1 MSSKNQGLESSTQLL
16 PSKEANNATVVLL
29 CKERQAIL
37 QNRVEEIDGLMAR
50 LDQWGKE
57 NPRHT
62 SK

>member
-1 MSSKNQGLESSTQLL
+1 MSWKNLGLESPAQLL
-16 PSKEANNATVVLL
+16 PSKDANIGTVVLL

-37 QNRVEEIDGLMAR
+37 QNRVEEINGLMAR

-62 SK
+62 PK